1 MSIQTYLTESLPM
14 PSLLRALSFACA
26 VLLMAATPAA
36 APLSAQE
43 QDDVPVIAAAS
54 TLQFAL
60 PDIAAAF
67 HADTG
72 QAVRLSFG
80 ATGNLVRQIRAGAP
94 YQLLLAADETF
105 VVDLARDGIT
115 PDAGVLYAQG
125 RLVLA
130 APRGST
136 LAVDETLDG
145 LEQALAEGRIT
156 RFAIA
161 NPEHAPYG
169 MRAREALQHRGL
181 WDEVQ
186 PLLVLGENV
195 SQTAQFAT
203 TGNADGGIIAYSLAL
218 APQVAALG
226 SHALIPADWHA
237 PLNQRMVLMAGAGPV
252 AQAFFDFLQT
262 PQAGDILARYG
273 FTIPDR

>member
-1 MSIQTYLTESLPM
+1 MTVHLR
-14 PSLLRALSFACA
+14 LLWLACA
-26 VLLMAATPAA
+26 VVLATLFTLIA
-36 APLSAQE
+36 APRAAQPQAQE
-43 QDDVPVIAAAS
+43 QAQTQDDMPVIAAAS

-67 HADTG
+67 QADTG
-72 QAVRLSFG
+72 YAVRLSFG

-94 YQLLLAADETF
+94 YQLLLAADETY
-105 VVDLARDGIT
+105 VVDLARDRIT
-115 PDAGVLYAQG
+115 PDAGLLYAQG
-125 RLVLA
+125 RLVLI
-130 APRGST
+130 APKGSI

-161 NPEHAPYG
+161 NPDHAPYG
-169 MRAREALQHRGL
+169 MRAREALQHRDL
-181 WDEVQ
+181 WDPLQ

-226 SHALIPADWHA
+226 DHALIPADWHA
-237 PLNQRMVLMAGAGPV
+237 PLNQRMVLLDGAGPV
-252 AQAFFDFLQT
+252 AQAFFDYMQS
-262 PQAGDILARYG
+262 PQARDILARFG
-273 FTIPDR
+273 FTTPGT

>member
-1 MSIQTYLTESLPM
+1 M
-14 PSLLRALSFACA
+14 PPLLRILSLTCT
-26 VLLMAATPAA
+26 VLLFLLAPIA
-36 APLSAQE
+36 APRAAQA

-67 HADTG
+67 ETNTG
-72 QAVRLSFG
+72 HMVRLSFG

-94 YQLLLAADETF
+94 YQLLLAADETY
-105 VVDLARDGIT
+105 VVDLARDGVT

-125 RLVLA
+125 RLVLI
-130 APRGST
+130 APTGST
-136 LAVDETLDG
+136 LAVDNTLDG

-161 NPEHAPYG
+161 NPDHAPYG
-169 MRAREALQHRGL
+169 MRAREVLQHRGL
-181 WDEVQ
+181 WNPLQ

-218 APQVAALG
+218 APQVAAMG
-226 SHALIPADWHA
+226 DHALIPADWHA
-237 PLNQRMVLMAGAGPV
+237 PLNQRMVLLEDAGPV
-252 AQAFFDFLQT
+252 AQAFFAYMQS
-262 PQAGDILARYG
+262 PPARDILARYG
-273 FTIPDR
+273 FATSDP